1 MSTLIEILTNAA
13 FVMIGMVVASYV
25 LVKLGIWFDQQSPE
39 EYDAHGTDGY

>member
-13 FVMIGMVVASYV
+13 FVMIGMVIVASV
-25 LVKLGIWFDQQSPE
+25 LVKLAIWFDHQSPE